1 MADEK
6 KKPQPGDR
14 MTAEKEQINVLGRA
28 TMRYSDFIP
37 AEAKG
42 APKPKK
48 EEGG

>member
-28 TMRYSDFIP
+28 TIRYSDFIQ
-37 AEAKG
+37 ADAKDTE
-42 APKPKK
+42 PPKK
-48 EEGG
+48 EKGE